1 MYEREHQVKDLLR
14 DAREEV
20 ERQGV
25 NLGTVAGVLGGSA
38 GTTLAGFVRRMSR

>member
-1 MYEREHQVKDLLR
+1 MYERANQVEDLLR

-25 NLGTVAGVLGGSA
+25 DLGPVAVVLGRSA